1 MIAVAGN
8 CIIWQMKP
16 GKAFVHV
23 SGLLSAAFSDLNGHA
38 PRSPLMLNSLQ
49 RTFTASAEMMIAL
62 DSMIK
67 QGENLLSDLKMDF
80 STYEQKIR
88 NKVYLYKPL
97 RSKYLTEMEK
107 AFQRINEEWNLMVS
121 CKDKL
126 LSDGK
131 HVRTLFVIRES

>member
-1 MIAVAGN
+1 MIAVAVN

-97 RSKYLTEMEK
+97 RSKY
-107 AFQRINEEWNLMVS
+107 
-121 CKDKL
+121 
-126 LSDGK
+126 
-131 HVRTLFVIRES
+131 